1 MSFSFAVGEALNAI
15 LNWLYTQRRGVWSHI
30 QRAERVLDD
39 RPFDIQSAK
48 IAIIGMGGIG
58 TGTYDRLRVIHW
70 NALVGMDI
78 DPRTVRNQRA
88 TGRDILVGDPSD
100 AVFWER
106 VQATHSAELVMLA
119 LTNMNTD
126 LAVLAILQ
134 TAGFSGKVAATIKF
148 QGEACAGSAD
158 HILERRIHRQSAKSS
173 LISAKAGKTIRS
185 DLSSNCPAPN
195 YFSSA
200 TTPEHAIC
208 PVLRSSLS
216 CVDYDRTRAIFEGE
230 SAGGQ
235 RTKSYRQRCRQRR
248 GISPGF

>member
-1 MSFSFAVGEALNAI
+1 MP
-15 LNWLYTQRRGVWSHI
+15 
-30 QRAERVLDD
+30 DD
-39 RPFDIQSAK
+39 RPFDIQGAK
-48 IAIIGMGGIG
+48 IAIIGMGEIG
-58 TGTYDRLRVIHW
+58 TGTYDRLREIHW

-100 AVFWER
+100 ADFWDR
-106 VQATHSAELVMLA
+106 VQATHSTKLVMLA

-126 LAVLAILQ
+126 LAVLAKLQ
-134 TAGFSGKVAATIKF
+134 TAGFSGKVAAKIKF

-158 HILERRIHRQSAKSS
+158 HILERRIHRQSAMSS

-185 DLSSNCPAPN
+185 DLSSNCPAPK

-208 PVLRSSLS
+208 PVLR
-216 CVDYDRTRAIFEGE
+216 
-230 SAGGQ
+230 
-235 RTKSYRQRCRQRR
+235 
-248 GISPGF
+248 